1 MLPLMIEMTGWP
13 VLVIGAGSVG
23 RRRALKLAEA
33 GAKVTVRSRSF
44 DPKTRE
50 KLEAAGITC
59 VEGEADLSDLTGMR
73 LIVAASSDE
82 KLNAAIVEEA
92 GRLGILVSSAT
103 PQGNETVSFP
113 AQIRRGDFV
122 VSVSTGGASPALSKM
137 IRQELEERFP
147 ADFEERLKLLGALRT
162 EELDAAKSQGR
173 ETDSGFLREIAAIPI
188 DELRRQVEKIHQDD
202 TDRQMLGK
210 EPSS

>member
-13 VLVIGAGSVG
+13 ILVIGAGSVG